1 MKRKGIM
8 KRVASLVLAATMAF
22 SLAACGSSGS
32 AGGGSDSSAA
42 SGSASADAGSYDT
55 DASIAI
61 GSTAQ
66 QFLGHFDICQLFSTE
81 CSTAAGYLVYDQLFS
96 IGSDGK
102 WYSDI
107 LKSYEWSE
115 DTENQLVLTL
125 KDNIYFSNG
134 DQMTMED
141 VLYSMQRFAS
151 STRGA
156 ANFAVI
162 DFDKTTI
169 SDDGMTMY
177 LQYNQEYG
185 PWQSGLNIFV
195 MDKSF
200 VEDLGDNPDW
210 FSKDSVCGSGPY
222 TVKESITDTSITFE
236 RRDDWWMQDEADAGV
251 ASAKEI
257 TIYKYTDD
265 TTMMADYVNGVIDV
279 AINLTA
285 DDCEEIENDS
295 SLGTYV
301 PVNSNASAVI
311 VLSPENE
318 ILQNEKIREAICI
331 GTDSDAITDQTF
343 GILGT
348 PSKSTLNENNPYF
361 VDGHAYTYDPEEAKK
376 LVEESGIENPTLTFV
391 TNTAGTST
399 KIA

>member
-285 DDCEEIENDS
+285 DDCEEIEMI
-295 SLGTYV
+295 
-301 PVNSNASAVI
+301 PA
-311 VLSPENE
+311 
-318 ILQNEKIREAICI
+318 
-331 GTDSDAITDQTF
+331 
-343 GILGT
+343 
-348 PSKSTLNENNPYF
+348 
-361 VDGHAYTYDPEEAKK
+361 
-376 LVEESGIENPTLTFV
+376 
-391 TNTAGTST
+391 
-399 KIA
+399 